1 MAPQQYR
8 GKWILRF
15 AIAHHSLRSRALR
28 NDENDFDT
36 PLHFRHAFPFPRR
49 DPLPG
54 FCKIL
59 SLREKR
65 AQGMPGARRA
75 RSLVCKNKKHTSKS
89 PRSHRNAR
97 HSPRNGFNG
106 FLRALP
112 GDRAFLPPS
121 YSGVA
126 STNLMPASG
135 HQDHTTS
142 PSAAVSTKAT
152 RRAWYQSR
160 RSFSEGGSA
169 PLVWLRRRVHRIP
182 PRVRDDREP
191 PLCGTGRGKLVKV
204 ICPTAKAKFFR
215 ERD

>member
-8 GKWILRF
+8 GKWILRC
-15 AIAHHSLRSRALR
+15 AIAHRSSRSRAPR

-59 SLREKR
+59 SLREIE
-65 AQGMPGARRA
+65 GAGNA
-75 RSLVCKNKKHTSKS
+75 GRSVRPQPCVRIKKAHKHSHHGHTG
-89 PRSHRNAR
+89 NTR

-112 GDRAFLPPS
+112 GDRACLPPS

-142 PSAAVSTKAT
+142 PSAHRLHKSHST
-152 RRAWYQSR
+152 S
-160 RSFSEGGSA
+160 
-169 PLVWLRRRVHRIP
+169 LVPVPPKLQRRRISAARLAAPSRP
-182 PRVRDDREP
+182 PHPAPRS
-191 PLCGTGRGKLVKV
+191 
-204 ICPTAKAKFFR
+204 
-215 ERD
+215 